1 MALQDEFSCRAK
13 KAGPFI
19 LIHAELVAKRI
30 LSSSRLPRS
39 VGLFLRAG
47 LLQKPALRVQS
58 RQCSLSTFREA
69 AIDTGFEILWL
80 MLGGAA
86 LVGFVFFILARHW
99 TKILRHQTWTLRQLS
114 LRVHEL
120 EALAD
125 PAFRRRLEESAPVPL
140 EQVFTLTLR
149 FSDGF
154 WKNTLGL
161 RPEDERHIREFGSF
175 VGSVKFERWRSHT
188 VANVNEVLPASQSAR
203 WQTRTLH
210 YFSNSSAEGD
220 GVQLWELALGP
231 REAAL
236 HRADFLELQIVSRHA
251 VDCVELR
258 SRHSRP
264 HVAASPAQD
273 DLLFSIPLDRAMLAL
288 HRTPEPD
295 AVAAPDGGVR
305 TDAECTWKGFY
316 SFQDNARGIEWQL
329 WMQDLTQKAEWER
342 WKILDAARAS

>member
-1 MALQDEFSCRAK
+1 
-13 KAGPFI
+13 
-19 LIHAELVAKRI
+19 
-30 LSSSRLPRS
+30 
-39 VGLFLRAG
+39 
-47 LLQKPALRVQS
+47 
-58 RQCSLSTFREA
+58 
-69 AIDTGFEILWL
+69 

-99 TKILRHQTWTLRQLS
+99 TKILRHQSWTLQRLS

-140 EQVFTLTLR
+140 EQVFTLTFR
-149 FSDGF
+149 FSDAF

-175 VGSVKFERWRSHT
+175 VGSVKLERWRSHT
-188 VANVNEVLPASQSAR
+188 VANVNEVLPTSQSAR

-210 YFSNSSAEGD
+210 CFPNASGEGD
-220 GVQLWELALGP
+220 SVQLWELALGP
-231 REAAL
+231 REGAL
-236 HRADFLELQIVSRHA
+236 HRADFLELQIVSRQA
-251 VDCVELR
+251 VDCIELR
-258 SRHSRP
+258 ARHSRP
-264 HVAASPAQD
+264 HLAASSAHD

-288 HRTPEPD
+288 HRAPEPD
-295 AVAAPDGGVR
+295 VTSPHPGAH
-305 TDAECTWKGFY
+305 TDVECTWKGFY
-316 SFQDNARGIEWQL
+316 SFQDNARGLEWQL